1 MSVENWDPRASASAR
16 LTAPMLAQLLAAAER
31 LDEPRFGLDSEAAAA
46 LAPLARQGDGVDW
59 AEAGSSLDDAQLI
72 ALIRLFARAESALAG
87 WESGDAS
94 PVIPLA
100 RELKRRGRYP
110 GDLTAWI
117 RAHSDNR
124 FLPYGNLMDRL

>member
-1 MSVENWDPRASASAR
+1 MSVENWDPRAGAV
-16 LTAPMLAQLLAAAER
+16 LTHRTVVQLLAAAAR
-31 LDEPRFGLDSEAAAA
+31 LEEPRFGLDAAAA
-46 LAPLARQGDGVDW
+46 GALAPFARHGGSVDW
-59 AEAGSSLDDAQLI
+59 AQEAERLDPADLV
-72 ALIRLFARAESALAG
+72 ALIRLFTRAEAELPG

-100 RELKRRGRYP
+100 RELKRRGAYP
-110 GDLTAWI
+110 ADLTAWI